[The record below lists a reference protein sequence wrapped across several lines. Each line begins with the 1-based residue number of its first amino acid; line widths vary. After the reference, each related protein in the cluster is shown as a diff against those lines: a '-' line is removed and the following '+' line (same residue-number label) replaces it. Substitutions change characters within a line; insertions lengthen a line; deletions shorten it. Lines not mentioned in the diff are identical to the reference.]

1 MMKSYLESE
10 RADIKRRR
18 RERYIIIAL
27 FLTIIP
33 LSYLGIKAF
42 DLGLDL
48 PISSSIL
55 IFALINFNVIL
66 LLLLLYLTTRNL
78 VKLLFERRKGIM
90 GAKLRTK
97 LVLAFV
103 LLSLLPSII
112 LFFASVGFIST
123 SIEYW
128 FSLPIERSLNK
139 SLEVGKA
146 YYNRLAEETLGYGN
160 SMGRLITY
168 HGYMLVSRK
177 DKLEKFIEEKRIEYG
192 LASIKVFSQQT
203 NLRAL
208 SQDEQM
214 DLSAYSDPAPDLF
227 KKSFDEGT
235 DAWDIQSLAHGDF
248 IRGIVP
254 VFSRTESK
262 AVVGLIVLGKF
273 VPGAFVNRLRAIS
286 KGLEEYRQVKML
298 KQPIK
303 TWYWIFLS
311 IVTLLIIFS
320 SVWFGFYLSKG
331 ITVPIQELA
340 EGTNRIASGD
350 YDVFIDFAAR
360 DEIGIL
366 VDSFNRMTLD
376 LKKSKKQLEE
386 AHAELIGSNIELEQR
401 RRYMEIVLANVAAGV
416 VSADAEGRILTIN
429 KSAEKMLSI
438 RAEDL
443 IGHNYKDVIGKDYV
457 EVVDAFLRDRSLF
470 RQGILERQ
478 VKLSVKNKTLTLLVV
493 LNVLRDDRGK
503 YLGLVAVFEN
513 VTAME
518 RAQRMAAWREVARRI
533 AHEVK
538 NPLTPIQLSAQRLK
552 KRYGVKLARDDGKVF
567 EECTNMIINQ
577 VEELKRLV
585 NEFSTFARM
594 PAPLLRPHNMAQIIE
609 EAMSIFKEA
618 QSDVKMIF
626 NASEDVPL
634 IKVDREQLKRVMIN
648 LLDNAI
654 DAVDGR
660 GQVVIDLVLDREQE
674 LVRIVVA
681 DNGKGIAPEHKVRLF
696 EPYFSTKKQ
705 GTGLGLA
712 IVSTIISDHNG
723 AIRVQDRKPK
733 GTQFI
738 IELPIKGDEAGV
750 SVEVPGGEGNFN
762 KGN

>member
-1 MMKSYLESE
+1 MKSYLESE
-10 RADIKRRR
+10 REDIKRRR

-27 FLTIIP
+27 FLIIIP

-55 IFALINFNVIL
+55 IFALINLNVIL

-103 LLSLLPSII
+103 FLSLLPTII
-112 LFFASVGFIST
+112 LFLVSVGFIST

-146 YYNRLAEETLGYGN
+146 YYNRVAEEALGQGN
-160 SMGRLITY
+160 SVGRLITY
-168 HGYMLVSRK
+168 HGYMLVTRK
-177 DKLEKFIEEKRIEYG
+177 DKLEKFIDEKRIEYR
-192 LASIKVFSQQT
+192 LAAIKVFSQQMT
-203 NLRAL
+203 LRAGSL
-208 SQDEQM
+208 DEQM
-214 DLSAYSDPAPDLF
+214 DLSAYKDPDGDLL

-235 DAWDIQSLAHGDF
+235 DAWDIQSLPQGDF
-248 IRGIVP
+248 VRAVVP
-254 VFSRTESK
+254 IFSRTESK

-273 VPGAFVNRLRAIS
+273 IPGVYVNRLRAVS
-286 KGLEEYRQVKML
+286 KGLEEYRQLKML

-303 TWYWIFLS
+303 SSYMIILS

-350 YDVFIDFAAR
+350 YDFFIDFEAK
-360 DEIGIL
+360 DEIGVL
-366 VDSFNRMTLD
+366 VNSFNRMTLD

-386 AHAELIGSNIELEQR
+386 AHAELVGSNIELEQR

-429 KSAEKMLSI
+429 KSAEKMLNI
-438 RAEDL
+438 RAEAL
-443 IGHNYKDVIGKDYV
+443 IGNNYKEVIGRDYV

-518 RAQRMAAWREVARRI
+518 RAHRMAAWREVARRI

-552 KRYGVKLARDDGKVF
+552 KRYGVKLAQDDGKVF

-594 PAPLLRPHNMAQIIE
+594 PAPLPRPHNIARIIE
-609 EAMSIFKEA
+609 EAMSLFKEA
-618 QSDVKMIF
+618 QRDVKMVF
-626 NASEDVPL
+626 NVAEDVPI
-634 IKVDREQLKRVMIN
+634 IKVDKEQMKRVMIN

-660 GQVVIDLVLDREQE
+660 GEVAIDLFLDREQE
-674 LVRIVVA
+674 VVTIVVA
-681 DNGKGIAPEHKVRLF
+681 DNGKGIPPEHKVRLF

-712 IVSTIISDHNG
+712 IVNTIITDHNG
-723 AIRVQDRKPK
+723 SIRVQDREPR
-733 GTQFI
+733 GTKFI
-738 IELPIKGDEAGV
+738 IELPVKGDETGV
-750 SVEVPGGEGNFN
+750 SVEVPGTEGGFN
-762 KGN
+762 QGA